1 MLKEMYCCE
10 EPMDINIIK
19 NNILKRNEK
28 LTKLLVQKE
37 EEIELLAKKAIRND
51 KT

>member
-1 MLKEMYCCE
+1 MYCCE

-28 LTKLLVQKE
+28 LTKLL
-37 EEIELLAKKAIRND
+37 A
-51 KT
+51 